1 MCVLIK
7 GKCLNQ
13 SRIIGGDVCTGE
25 INNLLSSPA
34 FLKDPIIALPIEFAL
49 SNESSVLNLT
59 EDDFI
64 IGNDNAPITIIEY
77 ASMSCSHCA
86 NFHNNT
92 LPDLKKEYIDTGK
105 VKFVFRDFP
114 YNYPALLGSMVMR
127 CIPSEVRYDYMNA
140 LYKLQNMWVV
150 RENAI
155 TRQELYKIMQ
165 TGGMTKEN
173 FNTCISNV
181 DLENKILQEVIAAQS
196 EFNIRSTPSFLI
208 NGDLLEG
215 DKSIKVFRQI
225 LYKILSD

>member
-1 MCVLIK
+1 MKILQLLI
-7 GKCLNQ
+7 
-13 SRIIGGDVCTGE
+13 SF
-25 INNLLSSPA
+25 LLI
-34 FLKDPIIALPIEFAL
+34 FFGTNFAL

-64 IGNDNAPITIIEY
+64 IGNNNAPITIIEY
-77 ASMSCSHCA
+77 ASMSCSHCG

-105 VKFVFRDFP
+105 VKYVFRDFP

-140 LYKLQNMWVV
+140 LYKLQNRWVV

-173 FNTCISNV
+173 FDTCLSNV
-181 DLENKILQEVIAAQS
+181 DLENKILQEVMAAQS

-215 DKSIKVFRQI
+215 DKPIKVFRQI
-225 LYKILSD
+225 LDKILSD

>member
-1 MCVLIK
+1 MKILRLLI
-7 GKCLNQ
+7 
-13 SRIIGGDVCTGE
+13 SF
-25 INNLLSSPA
+25 LLIFFGTS
-34 FLKDPIIALPIEFAL
+34 FAL

-59 EDDFI
+59 ENDFI

-105 VKFVFRDFP
+105 VKYVFRDFP

-127 CIPSEVRYDYMNA
+127 CIPSKVRYDYMNA

-165 TGGMTKEN
+165 SGGMSKEN
-173 FNTCISNV
+173 FDACLNNV
-181 DLENKILQEVIAAQS
+181 DLENQILEEVIAAQS

-225 LYKILSD
+225 LDKILSD

>member
-1 MCVLIK
+1 MKILQLLI
-7 GKCLNQ
+7 
-13 SRIIGGDVCTGE
+13 SF
-25 INNLLSSPA
+25 LLIFFGTS
-34 FLKDPIIALPIEFAL
+34 FAL

-64 IGNDNAPITIIEY
+64 IGNNNAPITIIVY
-77 ASMSCSHCA
+77 ASMSCSDCG

-92 LPDLKKEYIDTGK
+92 LPDLKKEYIDTSK
-105 VKFVFRDFP
+105 VKYVFRDFP

-150 RENAI
+150 KENAI

-165 TGGMTKEN
+165 TGGMTKEK
-173 FNTCISNV
+173 FDTCLSNV

-225 LYKILSD
+225 LDKILSD

>member
-1 MCVLIK
+1 MKILRLLI
-7 GKCLNQ
+7 
-13 SRIIGGDVCTGE
+13 SF
-25 INNLLSSPA
+25 LLIFFGTS
-34 FLKDPIIALPIEFAL
+34 FAL

-59 EDDFI
+59 ENDFI

-105 VKFVFRDFP
+105 VKYVFRDFP

-140 LYKLQNMWVV
+140 LYKLQNNWVV
-150 RENAI
+150 KENAI
-155 TRQELYKIMQ
+155 THQELYKIMQ
-165 TGGMTKEN
+165 SGGMTKEN
-173 FNTCISNV
+173 FDACLNNV
-181 DLENKILQEVIAAQS
+181 DLENQILEEVIAAQS

-225 LYKILSD
+225 LDKILSD

>member
-1 MCVLIK
+1 MKILQLLI
-7 GKCLNQ
+7 
-13 SRIIGGDVCTGE
+13 SF
-25 INNLLSSPA
+25 LLIFFSTS
-34 FLKDPIIALPIEFAL
+34 FAL
-49 SNESSVLNLT
+49 SNESSVLNLS

-64 IGNDNAPITIIEY
+64 IGNNNAPITIIEY

-92 LPDLKKEYIDTGK
+92 LPGLKKEYIDTGK
-105 VKFVFRDFP
+105 VKYVFRDFP

-140 LYKLQNMWVV
+140 LYKLQNRWVV

-173 FNTCISNV
+173 FDTCLSNV

-225 LYKILSD
+225 LDKILSD

>member
-1 MCVLIK
+1 MKILQLLISF
-7 GKCLNQ
+7 LL
-13 SRIIGGDVCTGE
+13 IFFCT
-25 INNLLSSPA
+25 S
-34 FLKDPIIALPIEFAL
+34 FAL
-49 SNESSVLNLT
+49 SNETSVLNLS

-64 IGNDNAPITIIEY
+64 IGNNNAPITIIEY
-77 ASMSCSHCA
+77 ASMSCNHCG

-105 VKFVFRDFP
+105 VKYVFRDFP

-173 FNTCISNV
+173 FDTCLSDV

-225 LYKILSD
+225 LDKILSN

>member
-1 MCVLIK
+1 MKILRLLI
-7 GKCLNQ
+7 
-13 SRIIGGDVCTGE
+13 SF
-25 INNLLSSPA
+25 LLIFFGTS
-34 FLKDPIIALPIEFAL
+34 FAL

-59 EDDFI
+59 ENDFI

-77 ASMSCSHCA
+77 ASMSCSHCG

-92 LPDLKKEYIDTGK
+92 LPDLKKEYIDTSK
-105 VKFVFRDFP
+105 VKYVFRDFP

-140 LYKLQNMWVV
+140 LYKLQNNWVV
-150 RENAI
+150 KENAI
-155 TRQELYKIMQ
+155 THQELYKIMQ
-165 TGGMTKEN
+165 SGGMSKEN
-173 FNTCISNV
+173 FDACLNNV
-181 DLENKILQEVIAAQS
+181 DLENQILEEVIAAQS

-225 LYKILSD
+225 LDKILSD

>member
-1 MCVLIK
+1 MKILQLLI
-7 GKCLNQ
+7 
-13 SRIIGGDVCTGE
+13 SF
-25 INNLLSSPA
+25 LLIFFGTS
-34 FLKDPIIALPIEFAL
+34 FAL

-64 IGNDNAPITIIEY
+64 IGNNNAPITIIEY

-105 VKFVFRDFP
+105 VKYVFRDFP
-114 YNYPALLGSMVMR
+114 YNYPALLGSMVVR

-173 FNTCISNV
+173 FDTCLSNV

-196 EFNIRSTPSFLI
+196 EFNIQSTPSFLI

-225 LYKILSD
+225 LDKILSD

>member
-1 MCVLIK
+1 MKILQLLI
-7 GKCLNQ
+7 
-13 SRIIGGDVCTGE
+13 SF
-25 INNLLSSPA
+25 LLIFFGTS
-34 FLKDPIIALPIEFAL
+34 FAL

-64 IGNDNAPITIIEY
+64 IGNVNAPITIIEY

-105 VKFVFRDFP
+105 VRYVFRDFP

-140 LYKLQNMWVV
+140 LYKLQNRWVV

-173 FNTCISNV
+173 FDTCLSNV

-196 EFNIRSTPSFLI
+196 EFNIQSTPSFLI

-215 DKSIKVFRQI
+215 DKPIKVFRQI
-225 LYKILSD
+225 LDKILSD

>member
-1 MCVLIK
+1 MKILQQLISFLLIFF
-7 GKCLNQ
+7 G
-13 SRIIGGDVCTGE
+13 TG
-25 INNLLSSPA
+25 
-34 FLKDPIIALPIEFAL
+34 FAL

-64 IGNDNAPITIIEY
+64 IGNNNAPITIIEY
-77 ASMSCSHCA
+77 ASMSCNHCA
-86 NFHNNT
+86 NFHINT

-114 YNYPALLGSMVMR
+114 YNYPALLGSMVVR

-140 LYKLQNMWVV
+140 LYKLQNVWVV
-150 RENAI
+150 GENAI
-155 TRQELYKIMQ
+155 TLQELYKIMQ
-165 TGGMTKEN
+165 TGGMTKKN
-173 FNTCISNV
+173 FDTCISNV

-196 EFNIRSTPSFLI
+196 EFNIQSTPSFLI

-225 LYKILSD
+225 LDKILSD

>member
-1 MCVLIK
+1 MKILQLLI
-7 GKCLNQ
+7 
-13 SRIIGGDVCTGE
+13 SF
-25 INNLLSSPA
+25 LLI
-34 FLKDPIIALPIEFAL
+34 FFGTNFAL

-64 IGNDNAPITIIEY
+64 IGNNNAPITIIEY
-77 ASMSCSHCA
+77 ASMSCNHCA

-105 VKFVFRDFP
+105 VKYVFRDFP

-173 FNTCISNV
+173 FDTCLSNV
-181 DLENKILQEVIAAQS
+181 DLENKILEEVMAAQS

-225 LYKILSD
+225 LDKILSD

>member
-1 MCVLIK
+1 MKILQLLI
-7 GKCLNQ
+7 
-13 SRIIGGDVCTGE
+13 SF
-25 INNLLSSPA
+25 LLIFFGTS
-34 FLKDPIIALPIEFAL
+34 FAL

-59 EDDFI
+59 ENDFI

-105 VKFVFRDFP
+105 VKYVFRDFP

-173 FNTCISNV
+173 FDICLIDV

-225 LYKILSD
+225 LDKILSD

>member
-1 MCVLIK
+1 MKILQLLI
-7 GKCLNQ
+7 
-13 SRIIGGDVCTGE
+13 SF
-25 INNLLSSPA
+25 LLIFFGTS
-34 FLKDPIIALPIEFAL
+34 LAL
-49 SNESSVLNLT
+49 SNESSVLNLS

-64 IGNDNAPITIIEY
+64 IGNNNAPITIIEY
-77 ASMSCSHCA
+77 ASMSCNHCG

-105 VKFVFRDFP
+105 VKYVFRDFP

-173 FNTCISNV
+173 FDTCLSNV

-225 LYKILSD
+225 LDKILSD

>member
-1 MCVLIK
+1 MKIL
-7 GKCLNQ
+7 Q
-13 SRIIGGDVCTGE
+13 F
-25 INNLLSSPA
+25 LLSLLLIFFGTS
-34 FLKDPIIALPIEFAL
+34 FAL

-59 EDDFI
+59 ENDFI
-64 IGNDNAPITIIEY
+64 IGNDKAPIIIIEY

-105 VKFVFRDFP
+105 VRYVFRDFP

-140 LYKLQNMWVV
+140 LYKLQNRWVV

-165 TGGMTKEN
+165 SGGMSKEDFDACLN
-173 FNTCISNV
+173 NV
-181 DLENKILQEVIAAQS
+181 DLENIILQEVIDAQS

-225 LYKILSD
+225 LDKILSD

>member
-1 MCVLIK
+1 MKILQLLI
-7 GKCLNQ
+7 
-13 SRIIGGDVCTGE
+13 SF
-25 INNLLSSPA
+25 LLIFFHTS
-34 FLKDPIIALPIEFAL
+34 FAL

-64 IGNDNAPITIIEY
+64 IGNNNAPITIIEY
-77 ASMSCSHCA
+77 ASMSCNHCA

-92 LPDLKKEYIDTGK
+92 LPDLKNEYIDTGK
-105 VKFVFRDFP
+105 VKYVFRDFP

-140 LYKLQNMWVV
+140 LYKLQNRWVV
-150 RENAI
+150 SENAI

-173 FNTCISNV
+173 FDTCLSNV

-225 LYKILSD
+225 LDKILSD

>member
-1 MCVLIK
+1 MKILRLLISFLLIFF
-7 GKCLNQ
+7 GTNFA
-13 SRIIGGDVCTGE
+13 
-25 INNLLSSPA
+25 LLS
-34 FLKDPIIALPIEFAL
+34 K
-49 SNESSVLNLT
+49 SSVLNLT
-59 EDDFI
+59 ENDFI
-64 IGNDNAPITIIEY
+64 IGNDNAPIIIIEY

-105 VKFVFRDFP
+105 VKYVFRDFP

-173 FNTCISNV
+173 FDTCLSNV
-181 DLENKILQEVIAAQS
+181 DLENKILQEVMAAQS

-225 LYKILSD
+225 LDKILSD

>member
-1 MCVLIK
+1 MKILQLLI
-7 GKCLNQ
+7 
-13 SRIIGGDVCTGE
+13 SF
-25 INNLLSSPA
+25 LLIFFGTS
-34 FLKDPIIALPIEFAL
+34 FAL

-64 IGNDNAPITIIEY
+64 IGNNNAPITIIEY
-77 ASMSCSHCA
+77 ASMSCSHCG

-105 VKFVFRDFP
+105 VKYVFRDFP

-150 RENAI
+150 RENVI

-165 TGGMTKEN
+165 TGGMTKEK
-173 FNTCISNV
+173 FDTCLSNV

-215 DKSIKVFRQI
+215 DISIKVFRQI
-225 LYKILSD
+225 LDKILSD

>member
-1 MCVLIK
+1 MKILQLLI
-7 GKCLNQ
+7 
-13 SRIIGGDVCTGE
+13 SF
-25 INNLLSSPA
+25 LLIFFYTS
-34 FLKDPIIALPIEFAL
+34 FAL

-59 EDDFI
+59 EQDFI
-64 IGNDNAPITIIEY
+64 IGNNNAPIIIIEY

-105 VKFVFRDFP
+105 VKYVFRDFP

-173 FNTCISNV
+173 FDTCLSNV

-225 LYKILSD
+225 LDKILSD